1 MGRNKGKPKILYFSE
16 EEWAIILKKS
26 KDLNMNTSNYIKR
39 MALKG
44 YIIEYNLDKI
54 NDLIYEINKIGVNIN
69 QIAKKANE
77 TDNVYKSDIEELQ
90 RRMDELWHIL
100 KSYLLKL
107 Q

>member
-1 MGRNKGKPKILYFSE
+1 MGKHLGKGKLLYFNE
-16 EEWAIILKKS
+16 DEWEFILKKS
-26 KDLNMNTSNYIKR
+26 NELNINTTNYIKR
-39 MALKG
+39 MVLNG
-44 YIIEYNLDKI
+44 YIVEYNLDKI

>member
-54 NDLIYEINKIGVNIN
+54 NSLIYEINKIGVNIN

-77 TDNVYKSDIEELQ
+77 INNIYIHDVDELKK
-90 RRMDELWHIL
+90 RMDEIWHIL
-100 KSYLLKL
+100 KSNLLKL